1 MIQYDM
7 IGTEIDY
14 GGVKL
19 KNRIIFA
26 PTTMGLRKTEYFEK
40 LEKIASGGCAMII
53 IGDVPVG
60 KNRFLPTLFNKKGRK
75 YYSEI
80 CSLIHKYDCKV
91 CAQLHQNDTQF
102 KGMKKYLPQIIT
114 GKIDKMELR
123 HLMNEATG
131 DYISS
136 IPTDEVK
143 KITDSFGEAAVMAE
157 KVGFDLIQVHGDRM
171 CGSFSSSIF
180 NHRYDR
186 YGGCAEFRT
195 RFATEC
201 VKSIREKLPDMP
213 IDYKLTVRQEK
224 PHYGNAGV
232 VENELSV
239 FVPALEEAG
248 VTSFHVTLA
257 NHSRLEDPIPA
268 YDHPDFGEQ
277 GCFLKFCDEVR
288 QYTHLPICGV
298 GGLNDP
304 DFINRQLESGR
315 IDCAAMSRQLI
326 ADPEWVNKVLNDKS
340 EEIKHCIR
348 CNKKCLGGMYQHKGV
363 HCIYEG
369 GK

>member
-1 MIQYDM
+1 MIQYDL
-7 IGTEIDY
+7 IGRKINY
-14 GGVKL
+14 GGIEL

-26 PTTMGLRKTEYFEK
+26 PTTMGLKKDEYFRK
-40 LEKIASGGCAMII
+40 LEEIAAGGCAMII

-60 KNRFLPTLFNKKGRK
+60 KNRFVPSLYNKRGIK

-80 CSLIHKYDCKV
+80 CERIHKYDCKV

-102 KGMKKYLPQIIT
+102 KGMKKYIPQLIT
-114 GKIDKMELR
+114 GKIDKMDLR
-123 HLMNEATG
+123 RLMNEATG

-136 IPTDEVK
+136 IPEDDVRE
-143 KITDSFGEAAVMAE
+143 ITASFGEAAVQAE
-157 KVGFDLIQVHGDRM
+157 KIGFDMVQVHGDRM

-186 YGGCAEFRT
+186 YGGCVEFRT

-201 VKSIREKLPDMP
+201 VKAIREKLPDIP
-213 IDYKLTVRQEK
+213 IDYKLTVRQEN

-232 VENELSV
+232 AEEELSV
-239 FVPALEEAG
+239 FVPALEKAG

-268 YDHPDFGEQ
+268 YNHPDFGEQ

-288 QYTHLPICGV
+288 QYTTLQVCGV

-304 DFINRQLESGR
+304 EFINEQLSSGR

-326 ADPEWVNKVLNDKS
+326 ADPEWVNKVLSNKV
-340 EEIKHCIR
+340 EKIKRCVR
-348 CNKKCLGGMYQHKGV
+348 CNKKCLEGMYRHQGV

-369 GK
+369 GE